1 MLSVDADGPRGD
13 LGVALSGG
21 GVRASAFA
29 LGALLY
35 LVDSGLNRR
44 VAVISSV
51 SGASL
56 TNGFLLSRG
65 GSFAKLDVTTFDASA
80 SELIRRLTKIP
91 VMGIP
96 TLAVYLVLT
105 VLGALCLSIAACGWP
120 VEPLLPVRLALLATW
135 GILWLRRGRPI
146 EWAIERRYLTPQ
158 AAIGRA
164 TIAFALVVACVGSAS
179 FFYAWYARH
188 WSIAAA
194 SPPWMLMAALATAMG
209 LLLKAGARL
218 VRRIGGP
225 GARLFLGSNRR
236 ADSTSHVFCTT
247 DLVTQSPLFLVD
259 YGGRGWAYGR
269 YGWFEAS
276 RVPLAAAVRAS
287 AALPGAFP
295 PRALATSMLIRASTR
310 IRGLTAPSRFHLSD
324 GGVWDNLGTQWFGN
338 AGPAPSEWTTVA
350 EKFSDAPAASPAGA
364 RDTRLLLVVDGRA
377 WGTGFTKASAARR
390 ALALKIPVVAEWL
403 TLSAVSG
410 IQYENTVEP
419 RTESYAQLL
428 RLLLR
433 GGDRRHHVPTLAT
446 LTGQFESAAAE
457 IERAIA
463 DKSPHEKAL
472 QRLHDSMKAVSNDVL
487 TTPQPEWLSGGR
499 QDQRTLGDLYL
510 RCADVGTKL
519 TRLSRADAMAL
530 VIHGYVQAMGATA
543 TMMALEGGDATD
555 LSMRFPGIDRFK
567 RLVSGL

>member
-1 MLSVDADGPRGD
+1 MPSVDADGPRGD
-13 LGVALSGG
+13 LGVSLSGG

-65 GSFAKLDVTTFDASA
+65 ASFAQLDATTFDVTA
-80 SELIRRLTKIP
+80 SELIRRLTKTP
-91 VMGIP
+91 VMGLP
-96 TLAVYLVLT
+96 TLAVYLALL

-120 VEPLLPVRLALLATW
+120 VAPVLPVRVVLLVVW
-135 GILWLRRGRPI
+135 GTLWLRRGRPI
-146 EWAIERRYLTPQ
+146 EWAIERRYLTSQ

-164 TIAFALVVACVGSAS
+164 T
-179 FFYAWYARH
+179 
-188 WSIAAA
+188 
-194 SPPWMLMAALATAMG
+194 
-209 LLLKAGARL
+209 
-218 VRRIGGP
+218 
-225 GARLFLGSNRR
+225 GARLFLGSNQR

-259 YGGRGWAYGR
+259 YGGRGWVYSR

-276 RVPLAAAVRAS
+276 RVPVAAAVRAS

-295 PRALATSMLIRASTR
+295 PRALATSMLIQASSR
-310 IRGLTAPSRFHLSD
+310 IRGITAPSRFHLSD

-338 AGPAPSEWTTVA
+338 AGPAPSEWKKVV
-350 EKFSDAPAASPAGA
+350 EKFPDAPAASPAGA
-364 RDTRLLLVVDGRA
+364 RDARLLLVVDGRA
-377 WGTGFTKASAARR
+377 WGTGFTKWSAARR
-390 ALALKIPVVAEWL
+390 SIALKIPVVAEWL

-419 RTESYAQLL
+419 RTESYARLL

-433 GGDRRHHVPTLAT
+433 SGDSRHQVATLAT
-446 LTGQFESAAAE
+446 LTGEFESAAAE

-463 DKSPHEKAL
+463 DKSPHAKAL
-472 QRLHDSMKAVSNDVL
+472 QRLHDGMKAISNDVL
-487 TTPQPEWLSGGR
+487 TATQPEWLSGGR
-499 QDQRTLGDLYL
+499 RDQRTLADLYL

-543 TMMALEGGDATD
+543 TLMALDGGDAAD
-555 LSMRFPGIDRFK
+555 LPMTFPGLDRFK
-567 RLVSGL
+567 RLVSGF